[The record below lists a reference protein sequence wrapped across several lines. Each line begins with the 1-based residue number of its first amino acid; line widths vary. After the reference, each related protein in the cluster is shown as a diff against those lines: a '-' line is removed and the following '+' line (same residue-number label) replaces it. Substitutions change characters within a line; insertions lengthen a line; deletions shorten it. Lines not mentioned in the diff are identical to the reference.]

1 LRKNEKEKLPGKFCS
16 ICSNLVPWEQHD
28 TNFNYLD
35 VGQNYSSDKSD
46 DPYVAN
52 VTNKVKQKTKI
63 LLLSNNL

>member
-16 ICSNLVPWEQHD
+16 ICSNLVPWKQHD

-46 DPYVAN
+46 DPYVAEML
-52 VTNKVKQKTKI
+52 QTK
-63 LLLSNNL
+63 